1 MLSRQDSVAGGG
13 RPITEDEAARFGLA
27 VEEQVRALMREV
39 AGPQV
44 RQQPPPAPC
53 ARTAH

>member
-13 RPITEDEAARFGLA
+13 RPITEDEADRFELA

-44 RQQPPPAPC
+44 
-53 ARTAH
+53 